1 METNSFWVEIKLVV
15 MNNLFFS
22 EIGLSNNQILK
33 SDGKST
39 FFVQHCFRVLA
50 IVKNKFKR
58 RPVTEQNFVGI
69 SE

>member
-1 METNSFWVEIKLVV
+1 M
-15 MNNLFFS
+15 
-22 EIGLSNNQILK
+22 
-33 SDGKST
+33 